1 MEATSPTDMKRKR
14 RQING
19 FGNVPLYVLLF
30 IFTIRE
36 KKLKMASRGE
46 LYVELC

>member
-1 MEATSPTDMKRKR
+1 MEATSPPDMRRKR

-19 FGNVPLYVLLF
+19 FGNVYVLLL

-36 KKLKMASRGE
+36 KKLKMASGGE

>member
-1 MEATSPTDMKRKR
+1 MEATSPPDMKRKR

-30 IFTIRE
+30 ILPLE
-36 KKLKMASRGE
+36 KKNLRWLVGE
-46 LYVELC
+46 NYT